1 MSSLRPYQQ
10 AALDR
15 WEAIQPKRLI
25 LAHATS
31 AGKSLTAVRCA
42 EVIGARRV
50 LVVVPAMGRPTWI
63 KEMQKWS
70 AYAPHPII
78 HGRARSGLSKA
89 KVAARD
95 AAYGADVQV
104 VSYTLLK
111 EIDNAPRD
119 ILVFDEVHALRD
131 PLSKQSKIVRAYL
144 KAHPRTPALALSATP
159 IPTEV
164 KQLWNLLDTFWPR
177 QFGAPAANG
186 GISWAFQSAYCY
198 REENEYGVRYSGS
211 KSPAALAELGA
222 RIAPFIH
229 RVTDAEVAPYLPPL
243 HAEPLY
249 LDEPKEATALAVDW
263 ADMVGTDAG
272 CRAVLVFNRE
282 TAHDIAAA
290 LGTPYLVSGEITPEA
305 RQKILDAASADPTSI
320 LVATSESV
328 RESVSLSFAKRAL
341 VLQWRTSP
349 ASAIQLM
356 GRFPRQDADISKP
369 CYIQYAVLPGD
380 ESRAEVLTT
389 RIQDINALM
398 KADKKSEKLTEI
410 FAPRVLTEERLDA
423 MFSNM
428 FSVVNSDPTDW
439 EVEDEW

>member
-10 AALDR
+10 AALDK
-15 WEAIQPKRLI
+15 WKAIQPKRLI
-25 LAHATS
+25 LAHSTS
-31 AGKSLTAVRCA
+31 AGKTLTAVRCA
-42 EVIGARRV
+42 EAINARRV

-70 AYAPHPII
+70 AFTPHPII

-89 KVAARD
+89 KVSARD
-95 AAYGADVQV
+95 AAYTADVQV

-144 KAHPRTPALALSATP
+144 KAHPKTPALALSATP

-164 KQLWNLLDTFWPR
+164 KQVWNVLDTFWPG
-177 QFGAPAANG
+177 QFGRAAANG

-198 REENEYGVRYSGS
+198 REENEYGVRYIGS
-211 KSPAALAELGA
+211 KSPEALALLGT

-249 LDEPKEATALAVDW
+249 LDENREIPALAADW
-263 ADMVGTDAG
+263 LDLSAGEPG
-272 CRAVLVFNRE
+272 CRAIICFNRE
-282 TAHDIAAA
+282 TAKSTAAKV
-290 LGTPYLVSGEITPEA
+290 GTDYLVTGEMPAEA
-305 RQKILDAASADPTSI
+305 RSRILEAASQDPTSV

-328 RESVSLSFAKRAL
+328 RESVSLSFAKRAIIF
-341 VLQWRTSP
+341 QWRTSP

-380 ESRAEVLTT
+380 ESRAEVLTS
-389 RIQDINALM
+389 RIADIQALM
-398 KADKKSEKLTEI
+398 KADKKSERLTEI

-423 MFSNM
+423 MFSDM
-428 FSVVNSDPTDW
+428 FSVVLSPG
-439 EVEDEW
+439 DEWETDDD

>member
-1 MSSLRPYQQ
+1 MTLRPYQQ

-42 EVIGARRV
+42 EALGARRV

-249 LDEPKEATALAVDW
+249 LDEAREIPALAADW
-263 ADMVGTDAG
+263 LDMVDGEPG
-272 CRAVLVFNRE
+272 CRAILCFNRE
-282 TAHDIAAA
+282 TAYSIAEKV
-290 LGTPYLVSGEITPEA
+290 GTSYLVTGEMPAEA
-305 RQKILDAASADPTSI
+305 RARILEAASQDPTSV

-328 RESVSLSFAKRAL
+328 RESVSLSFAKRAIIF
-341 VLQWRTSP
+341 QWRTSP

-380 ESRAEVLTT
+380 EARAEVLTS
-389 RIQDINALM
+389 RIRDIQALM
-398 KADKKSEKLTEI
+398 KADKKSERLVELFSPRPMTES
-410 FAPRVLTEERLDA
+410 RLDA
-423 MFSNM
+423 MFQDM
-428 FSVVNSDPTDW
+428 FSVVVSDGTDW
-439 EVEDEW
+439 EVDDGF